1 MILFEEPTLEVSKDG
16 DRETNSLGAGVN
28 KGGEKQDGETGGR
41 GAVWLKCAR
50 PGLKVC
56 GREG

>member
-28 KGGEKQDGETGGR
+28 KGGEKQDGETGEEA
-41 GAVWLKCAR
+41 GAQS
-50 PGLKVC
+50 G
-56 GREG
+56 